1 MAKKQ
6 NTLGDS
12 KSEVVEEE
20 FLKENPKGMPDKHGL
35 VVARDIPEMKKIT
48 FINERDPGKALEFHY
63 ASGTHP
69 LKHYTLYHGYD
80 YTLTQEVIDHLE
92 NCAEKIYGYRKSE
105 QGKPEM
111 YTKSLKYIF
120 RCKPAKAA

>member
-12 KSEVVEEE
+12 KAEIVEEE
-20 FLKENPKGMPDKHGL
+20 FLKENPAGYEDAKKI
-35 VVARDIPEMKKIT
+35 VVAKVIPEMKKIT
-48 FINERDPGKALEFHY
+48 FINERDPGKPLEFHY
-63 ASGTHP
+63 ASATHP

-80 YTLTQEVIDHLE
+80 YLLTDEVINHLE
-92 NCAEKIYGYRKSE
+92 NCAEKIYGYRRSE